1 MTSFDGL
8 LMTLI
13 FIGGLLY
20 IVSFVIIRNG
30 KKHIEENAEDN
41 GIDEDFVY
49 EEVRN
54 KILELNEYG
63 EYLKTE
69 LDGKHKELLF
79 LYQMINEKEKEIR
92 RTDST
97 PERLEEPE
105 DLKSSQNVN
114 LNAVSQKEIEAY
126 KEIHYNKKIL
136 DLSLAG
142 YSNQEIAKRLNIGTG
157 QVELVLNLF
166 K

>member
-8 LMTLI
+8 LVMLI
-13 FIGGLLY
+13 FIGGLLF
-20 IVSFVIIRNG
+20 IISFVIIRNG
-30 KKHIEENAEDN
+30 INHIDENAEHNED
-41 GIDEDFVY
+41 DEDFVY
-49 EEVRN
+49 EEVKN

-63 EYLKTE
+63 EYLKTD

-92 RTDST
+92 RTDPI
-97 PERLEEPE
+97 PERPQEPE
-105 DLKSSQNVN
+105 SLQDMN
-114 LNAVSQKEIEAY
+114 LNAVSQKEVEAY
-126 KEIHYNKKIL
+126 KDINNNKKIL
-136 DLSLAG
+136 DMSLAG

>member
-8 LMTLI
+8 LVTLI
-13 FIGGLLY
+13 FIGGLLF
-20 IVSFVIIRNG
+20 IVSFIINQNAIN
-30 KKHIEENAEDN
+30 HIDESEEHHEDN
-41 GIDEDFVY
+41 EDFVY
-49 EEVRN
+49 EEVKN

-69 LDGKHKELLF
+69 LDAKHKELLF

-92 RTDST
+92 STDST
-97 PERLEEPE
+97 PEKPQEPE
-105 DLKSSQNVN
+105 GHQDMH
-114 LNAVSQKEIEAY
+114 LNAISQKEVEVY
-126 KEIHYNKKIL
+126 KDIHYNKKIL
-136 DLSLAG
+136 DMSIAG